1 MALHRAAPHA
11 ASVEVGVIGF
21 RSDRGRIKEQFGA
34 HQRHRARGFGIPLV
48 PAHADADPRAKDVPD
63 LETGIAGPEIIFFLI
78 TGAVGNVAL
87 AIQAHDRAVG
97 ADHRETV
104 VIMRRS
110 EEHTSE
116 LPSLMRNSYD
126 VFCLKKK
133 KETNPRTL

>member
-78 TGAVGNVAL
+78 TGAVGNVA
-87 AIQAHDRAVG
+87 
-97 ADHRETV
+97 
-104 VIMRRS
+104 RS
-110 EEHTSE
+110 EENTSE
-116 LPSLMRNSYD
+116 IQSLIPNS
-126 VFCLKKK
+126 
-133 KETNPRTL
+133 